1 MAPRESQTIPRETVQ
16 FKILDKALDLPLVA
30 DAVSLTKTTMSP
42 LVETI
47 TPVAVK
53 LEEHV
58 ASFKTKAEEAIL
70 PQLSD
75 GVKLNIY
82 SAVDQFSA
90 AVTSLDSLACG
101 GLDQLTERVPVLKGP
116 TPEVMETT
124 KEVAASYIGLLTEY
138 IASFTLARVALKVG
152 ETGLSMVDST
162 LKMTGLEE
170 KMPISIDNVRR
181 EARALRRAGVRR
193 AVAEFS
199 TAETIG
205 EVSLLGAVAEI
216 MGVNFFLSALGLT
229 LVPSNKSAADEAT
242 ATFGMVVKSEWEED
256 DDEEMTVQD
265 RLSPEKLDA
274 YESDK
279 DPDYAPSEASD
290 DSLEY
295 DSDGDV
301 EDAAQ
306 VEDAAEPVGSAVVY
320 EDEHATVVAEAVDE
334 QEPVVVDTEGCD
346 VVIEE
351 TAEAVETASLG
362 VEESVGALPGT
373 PLIDTK
379 GFAAVSAAVAA
390 LEAAVVSEKPVEATE
405 GAADTED
412 AKVEESKEI
421 EVVNIEDAEVEELD
435 EEVVEALECNPPKCE
450 AGDNPIKIESGEDAE
465 SEEDAALD

>member
-1 MAPRESQTIPRETVQ
+1 M
-16 FKILDKALDLPLVA
+16 
-30 DAVSLTKTTMSP
+30 
-42 LVETI
+42 
-47 TPVAVK
+47 
-53 LEEHV
+53 
-58 ASFKTKAEEAIL
+58 
-70 PQLSD
+70 
-75 GVKLNIY
+75 GNIN

-101 GLDQLTERVPVLKGP
+101 GLDQLTERVPVLRGP

-199 TAETIG
+199 TAKTIG

-229 LVPSNKSAADEAT
+229 LVPSNNCAADEAT
-242 ATFGMVVKSEWEED
+242 ATFGMVVKSEWDE
-256 DDEEMTVQD
+256 DEEMTVQD

-279 DPDYAPSEASD
+279 DPDYSPSEASD

-295 DSDGDV
+295 DSDADGAEV
-301 EDAAQ
+301 ENAE
-306 VEDAAEPVGSAVVY
+306 VEDAAEPVESAVVY
-320 EDEHATVVAEAVDE
+320 EDEHATVIAEAVEE

-346 VVIEE
+346 VVDEE
-351 TAEAVETASLG
+351 IAEAVDTASLV
-362 VEESVGALPGT
+362 VEESTGALPGT
-373 PLIDTK
+373 PLIDTQ

-405 GAADTED
+405 DVADMED
-412 AKVEESKEI
+412 VKVEEIKVLTEGAEEI
-421 EVVNIEDAEVEELD
+421 EIVDIEDAEVE
-435 EEVVEALECNPPKCE
+435 VM
-450 AGDNPIKIESGEDAE
+450 DNPIEIE
-465 SEEDAALD
+465 SEEDAENEED

>member
-1 MAPRESQTIPRETVQ
+1 M
-16 FKILDKALDLPLVA
+16 
-30 DAVSLTKTTMSP
+30 
-42 LVETI
+42 
-47 TPVAVK
+47 
-53 LEEHV
+53 
-58 ASFKTKAEEAIL
+58 
-70 PQLSD
+70 
-75 GVKLNIY
+75 G
-82 SAVDQFSA
+82 SA

-101 GLDQLTERVPVLKGP
+101 GLDQLTERVPVLRGP

-199 TAETIG
+199 TAKTIG

-229 LVPSNKSAADEAT
+229 LVPSNNCAADEAT
-242 ATFGMVVKSEWEED
+242 ATFGMGVKSEWDE
-256 DDEEMTVQD
+256 DEEMTVQD

-279 DPDYAPSEASD
+279 DPDYSPSEASD

-295 DSDGDV
+295 DNDADGAEV
-301 EDAAQ
+301 ENAE
-306 VEDAAEPVGSAVVY
+306 VEDAAEPVESAVVY
-320 EDEHATVVAEAVDE
+320 EDEHATVIAEAVEE

-346 VVIEE
+346 VVDEE
-351 TAEAVETASLG
+351 IAEAVDTASLV
-362 VEESVGALPGT
+362 VEESTGALPGT
-373 PLIDTK
+373 PLIDTQ
-379 GFAAVSAAVAA
+379 GFAAVAAAVAA

-405 GAADTED
+405 DAADMED
-412 AKVEESKEI
+412 VKVEEIEI
-421 EVVNIEDAEVEELD
+421 VDIEDAEVEVL
-435 EEVVEALECNPPKCE
+435 A
-450 AGDNPIKIESGEDAE
+450 DNPIEIG
-465 SEEDAALD
+465 SEEDAENEE

>member
-1 MAPRESQTIPRETVQ
+1 M
-16 FKILDKALDLPLVA
+16 
-30 DAVSLTKTTMSP
+30 
-42 LVETI
+42 
-47 TPVAVK
+47 
-53 LEEHV
+53 
-58 ASFKTKAEEAIL
+58 
-70 PQLSD
+70 
-75 GVKLNIY
+75 GNIN

-101 GLDQLTERVPVLKGP
+101 GLDQLILRVPVLRGS

-199 TAETIG
+199 TAKTIG

-229 LVPSNKSAADEAT
+229 LVPSNNCAADEAT
-242 ATFGMVVKSEWEED
+242 ATFGMVVKSEWDE
-256 DDEEMTVQD
+256 DEEMTVQD

-279 DPDYAPSEASD
+279 DPDYSPSEASD

-295 DSDGDV
+295 DSDADCAEVENADVAEV
-301 EDAAQ
+301 EDAAVAE
-306 VEDAAEPVGSAVVY
+306 VEGAAVVY
-320 EDEHATVVAEAVDE
+320 EDEHATVIAEAVEE

-346 VVIEE
+346 V
-351 TAEAVETASLG
+351 
-362 VEESVGALPGT
+362 
-373 PLIDTK
+373 
-379 GFAAVSAAVAA
+379 
-390 LEAAVVSEKPVEATE
+390 
-405 GAADTED
+405 
-412 AKVEESKEI
+412 
-421 EVVNIEDAEVEELD
+421 
-435 EEVVEALECNPPKCE
+435 
-450 AGDNPIKIESGEDAE
+450 
-465 SEEDAALD
+465 